1 MTEKMQMIII
11 LFLFA
16 FLIGFFLAHL
26 LRKKAYETKFQNKIA
41 QLEEEN
47 KQEAALYAQAL
58 EKSNLFQKEYEKVHQ
73 HFIDKKTE
81 LEALSRQE
89 AEILQQ
95 ITALE
100 EEAREL
106 HERIETSD
114 TTIAALEEE
123 VQRLEKELEAIRNL
137 RNAIEQTETQSLET
151 ETKLGDTKAL
161 LESYHND
168 IAMLKEE
175 RKKLREQNK
184 QLHETVHE
192 KKYALKDLQNALEAI
207 DKKYRKP
214 LQAHQQNVEDLKISA
229 LNYEYALKS
238 YREQDMNISQQT
250 KSGVLR
256 KLFVLPDTL
265 DREISAFV
273 HKTDRNR
280 WIDKLFKRRTVTD
293 KEL

>member
-26 LRKKAYETKFQNKIA
+26 FRKKAYETKFQNMIE

-47 KQEAALYAQAL
+47 KKEAALYAQAL

-73 HFIDKKTE
+73 HYIDKKAQ
-81 LEALSRQE
+81 LKALSRQE

-106 HERIETSD
+106 QERIETSD
-114 TTIAALEEE
+114 ATIAALEEE
-123 VQRLEKELEAIRNL
+123 VQTLEQELDAIKDL
-137 RNAIEQTETQSLET
+137 RRSIGQTQTRYLET
-151 ETKLGDTKAL
+151 EAKLKDTKAL
-161 LESYHND
+161 LESYRAD
-168 IAMLKEE
+168 IESLKEK
-175 RKKLREQNK
+175 RKKLREQNR

-192 KKYALKDLQNALEAI
+192 KKYALKDIQNALEAI

-214 LQAHQQNVEDLKISA
+214 LQVHQQNVEELKISA
-229 LNYEYALKS
+229 LNYEYALKT
-238 YREQDMNISQQT
+238 YREENLKISQQT
-250 KSGVLR
+250 QSSVLR
-256 KLFVLPDTL
+256 KLFALPDTL
-265 DREISAFV
+265 DREITAFV
-273 HKTDRNR
+273 RKTDRER
-280 WIDKLFKRRTVTD
+280 WIDKLFKHRTAID